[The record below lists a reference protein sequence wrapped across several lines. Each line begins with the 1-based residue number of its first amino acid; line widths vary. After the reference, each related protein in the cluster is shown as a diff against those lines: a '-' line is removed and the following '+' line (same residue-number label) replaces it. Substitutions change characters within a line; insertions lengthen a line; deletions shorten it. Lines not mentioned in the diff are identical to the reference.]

1 MTHRMW
7 RRAPN
12 RRGRLLAQGQGRACV
27 PALQPQ
33 PAFYGACAVS
43 VDHHPL
49 VKDFPEF
56 RERIHSLKHDAHFAR
71 LSREYEALDKEIVR
85 LEDGVEQAGD
95 SALEGLKKQR
105 LAMKDQLYALL
116 KS

>member
-1 MTHRMW
+1 MPRYGS
-7 RRAPN
+7 N
-12 RRGRLLAQGQGRACV
+12 DRGRLLARRQARTGA
-27 PALQPQ
+27 PALQPA
-33 PAFYGACAVS
+33 PAFFGARAVS

-105 LAMKDQLYALL
+105 LAIKDLLYALL
-116 KS
+116 KA